1 MGLQATSH
9 PHMLCAPPVCTQM
22 LLDLAKG
29 DQLEDGHLVDLA
41 AQHGA
46 KDLIQMFLGRK
57 YRVSSTAL
65 AYAAK
70 YKHTEIMKVRRWGA
84 AASTGTLVKV
94 CG

>member
-1 MGLQATSH
+1 
-9 PHMLCAPPVCTQM
+9 V

-46 KDLIQMFLGRK
+46 KDLIQLFLGRK

-70 YKHTEIMKVRRWGA
+70 YKHTDIMKVRERGWEGGA
-84 AASTGTLVKV
+84 LQQQLPTL
-94 CG
+94 C